1 MTVEFSITG
10 NPAECRNAIYQMRL
24 MRDIFIADIYE
35 ERPGNSVQEWYCV
48 IMDRNGNPRWSLV
61 NLPDPESFFE
71 AVRNRS
77 WPGRVKI
84 GTSCKDCELN
94 NGGEGGPNCMF
105 DYDPSDCPVK
115 EGKE

>member
-48 IMDRNGNPRWSLV
+48 IMDGKENPRWSLE
-61 NLPDPESFFE
+61 NLPDSESFFE

-77 WPGRVKI
+77 WPGKAKRPATC
-84 GTSCKDCELN
+84 GDCEFG
-94 NGGEGGPNCMF
+94 NGGENCMF
-105 DYDPSDCPVK
+105 DYDPSDCPLK
-115 EGKE
+115 EGME